1 MPSKRGVTR
10 VDFVIDNNTSWDD
23 QLQFGY
29 PDDQS
34 WNFVGASFLLGVNLW
49 TDIYPVTPAPPTTL
63 ITFSS
68 AGGTISIVD
77 TINRILAMNV
87 PDTTIQQYMPPM
99 QGNQSCSYVYD
110 LIMVNPNGSRDALCW
125 GKIDVSPGVTP

>member
-1 MPSKRGVTR
+1 MLAV
-10 VDFVIDNNTSWDD
+10 NTWQD
-23 QLQFGY
+23 LY
-29 PDDQS
+29 PTT
-34 WNFVGASFLLGVNLW
+34 A
-49 TDIYPVTPAPPTTL
+49 APPSPL

-68 AGGTISIVD
+68 AGGTISIID

-87 PDTTIQQYMPPM
+87 PDTTIQQYMPP
-99 QGNQSCSYVYD
+99 SCSYVYD